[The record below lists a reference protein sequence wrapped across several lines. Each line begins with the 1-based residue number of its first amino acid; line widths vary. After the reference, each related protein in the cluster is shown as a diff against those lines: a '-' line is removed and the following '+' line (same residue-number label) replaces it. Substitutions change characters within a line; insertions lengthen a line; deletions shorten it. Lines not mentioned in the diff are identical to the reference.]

1 MSDWEFIFDGIFG
14 FINSPLWNVPILS
27 FIESQSV
34 VFEESEENHLNWT
47 EIHNKYK
54 TLVESLLGGYLK
66 DVGITEDQFL
76 NACTSPP
83 AKNDPQVQ
91 MVLHHLLACDDF
103 EVFKKMMIEKNMEL
117 QIQALNLIK
126 QRQGKDVR
134 KEQNSQISSED
145 EILKKVMQKSLLEY
159 EESQQ
164 KKGEDN
170 AEFDISMEEILSKI
184 ETVGT
189 KVDNIIEVNNDHD
202 KSGSGDEVDS
212 QLVIKES
219 KLPFKVT
226 NTPYLN
232 QSASIPTTSK
242 TVTSTSAASTL
253 ESSSTTTLLP
263 TTMTLP
269 SSTPQSLL
277 FAESTSKKCETPE
290 SAAAL
295 WISNAKQESELIS
308 QTPLNKQININHEKS
323 NEDMKKRELYL
334 KQQRDRLLAMKNE
347 ERKKQ
352 LSLYT
357 SNSQSEH
364 PITSKAANNAVSG
377 HFEKQFSEEDE
388 KKVAIRRA
396 LAEKLKKEV
405 INK

>member
-34 VFEESEENHLNWT
+34 VFEETEENHLNWT

-76 NACTSPP
+76 HACTSPP

-91 MVLHHLLACDDF
+91 MVLHHLLAGDDF
-103 EVFKKMMIEKNMEL
+103 EVFKKMMIEKNLEL
-117 QIQALNLIK
+117 QIQALDLIK

-134 KEQNSQISSED
+134 KAQSSQLSSED
-145 EILKKVMQKSLLEY
+145 EILKNVMQKSLLEY
-159 EESQQ
+159 EESQ
-164 KKGEDN
+164 KKKEDD

-184 ETVGT
+184 ETIGT
-189 KVDNIIEVNNDHD
+189 KVDNIIEINNDCD
-202 KSGSGDEVDS
+202 KSGSGDEVGS

-226 NTPYLN
+226 NTSCLN
-232 QSASIPTTSK
+232 QSASIPTTLN
-242 TVTSTSAASTL
+242 TVTSTSTTSTL
-253 ESSSTTTLLP
+253 GSSSTTTLIP
-263 TTMTLP
+263 TTITLP
-269 SSTPQSLL
+269 VSTPQSLL

-295 WISNAKQESELIS
+295 WISNAKQESELIT
-308 QTPLNKQININHEKS
+308 QTPLNINHEKS

-388 KKVAIRRA
+388 KKIAIRRA